1 MTRALMAATFALLLA
16 ACDSPMTTA
25 PTAVTP
31 PPPNTPTPDFFP
43 SGPGPVPGAAPAIA
57 IGESIEVT
65 VEDGDARCFPNWDAT
80 GRCRHF
86 AVTVSADGM
95 LVAGVTAAGPNRGYS
110 NPDVFVTTR
119 DGLVFYPDFGWPTN
133 RASGPVVAGGTYLV
147 AVIWNGPFPDV
158 LKLTI
163 EVSR

>member
-25 PTAVTP
+25 PTTVTP
-31 PPPNTPTPDFFP
+31 PLPNNPTPPFVTP
-43 SGPGPVPGAAPAIA
+43 GPGPVPGAAPAVA

-65 VEDGDARCFPNWDAT
+65 VEDGDARCYPNWDAT

-86 AVTVSADGM
+86 AVTVSADGT
-95 LVAGVTAAGPNRGYS
+95 LVAGVTAAGPNRGIW

-133 RASGPVVAGGTYLV
+133 HASGPVVAGFTYLV
-147 AVIWNGPFPDV
+147 AVMSYGPFPDV

-163 EVSR
+163 ELSR